1 MKTLAVII
9 LATALNAQAQAPT
22 ETVKPQEKGSQKR
35 EEIVK
40 NREERQEKRIQEGV
54 KKGKLS
60 AEEAKKLEGKEEE
73 IKKMAAAAEADGKM
87 TKKEFKEIKKAQN
100 EVSGEIAKKK
110 HNKVK

>member
-1 MKTLAVII
+1 
-9 LATALNAQAQAPT
+9 
-22 ETVKPQEKGSQKR
+22 VKPQEKGSQKR

-73 IKKMAAAAEADGKM
+73 IKKMAAALEAWHFEPGAR
-87 TKKEFKEIKKAQN
+87 KKN
-100 EVSGEIAKKK
+100 GSDRGEVIGRLRFADRALGPQGAAVDRWRGVE
-110 HNKVK
+110 